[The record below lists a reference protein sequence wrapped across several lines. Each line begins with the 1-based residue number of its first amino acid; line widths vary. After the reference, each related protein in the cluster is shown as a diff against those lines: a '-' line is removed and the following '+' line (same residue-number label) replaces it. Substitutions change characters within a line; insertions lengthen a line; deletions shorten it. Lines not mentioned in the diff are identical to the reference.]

1 MIIKKVISEELVT
14 LPEIRDILNN
24 IKDEREKAGQEL
36 RYEQK
41 RAVEHANKFSKIGA
55 KESREMVNELLTLEK
70 MKIDIAVRIANLC
83 PRTKDELRAIYAKE
97 RFTLNEAELKAIL
110 DVVGKYARSA

>member
-1 MIIKKVISEELVT
+1 MIIKKVISEELIT
-14 LPEIRDILNN
+14 LPEVRETLNSIRED
-24 IKDEREKAGQEL
+24 REKAGQEL

-55 KESREMVNELLTLEK
+55 KESRDMVNELLTLEK
-70 MKIDIAVRIANLC
+70 MKLEIAIKIANLC
-83 PRTKDELRAIYAKE
+83 PRTKDDLRAIYAKE

-110 DVVGKYARSA
+110 DIVGKYI

>member
-41 RAVEHANKFSKIGA
+41 RAVEHANKFSKVGA
-55 KESREMVNELLTLEK
+55 RESREMVNELLTLEK

>member
-1 MIIKKVISEELVT
+1 LIT
-14 LPEIRDILNN
+14 LPEVREVLNT

-41 RAVEHANKFSKIGA
+41 RAVEHANKFSKVGA
-55 KESREMVNELLTLEK
+55 KESRDMVNELLTLEK
-70 MKIDIAVRIANLC
+70 MKPDIAIKIANLC
-83 PRTKDELRAIYAKE
+83 PRSKDELRAIYAKE

-110 DVVGKYARSA
+110 DIVGKYT

>member
-1 MIIKKVISEELVT
+1 MIIKKVISEELIT
-14 LPEIRDILNN
+14 LPEVRDTLNAIRDG
-24 IKDEREKAGQEL
+24 REKAGQEL

-41 RAVEHANKFSKIGA
+41 RAVEHANKFSRIEA
-55 KESREMVNELLTLEK
+55 KASRDMVNELLTLEK
-70 MKIDIAVRIANLC
+70 MKLDIAVKIANLC

-110 DVVGKYARSA
+110 DIVGKFI

>member
-1 MIIKKVISEELVT
+1 MIIKKVISEELIT
-14 LPEIRDILNN
+14 LPEVRDVLND
-24 IKDEREKAGQEL
+24 IKEVREKAGQEL

-41 RAVEHANKFSKIGA
+41 RSVEHANKFSKIGA

-70 MKIDIAVRIANLC
+70 MKLDIAVKISNLC
-83 PRTKDELRAIYAKE
+83 PHTKDELRAIYAKE

-110 DVVGKYARSA
+110 DVVAKHS

>member
-1 MIIKKVISEELVT
+1 MIIKKVISEELIT
-14 LPEIRDILNN
+14 LPEVRATLNS

-41 RAVEHANKFSKIGA
+41 RAVEHANKFSKVGA
-55 KESREMVNELLTLEK
+55 KESRDMVNELLTLEK
-70 MKIDIAVRIANLC
+70 MKLEIAIKIANLC

-110 DVVGKYARSA
+110 DIVVKYI

>member
-1 MIIKKVISEELVT
+1 MIIKKVISEELIT
-14 LPEIRDILNN
+14 LPEVREILNN

-41 RAVEHANKFSKIGA
+41 RAVEHANKFSKVGA
-55 KESREMVNELLTLEK
+55 KESRDLVNELLTLEK
-70 MKIDIAVRIANLC
+70 MKQDIAVKIANLC
-83 PRTKDELRAIYAKE
+83 PRSKDELRAIYAKE

-110 DVVGKYARSA
+110 DIVGKYARST